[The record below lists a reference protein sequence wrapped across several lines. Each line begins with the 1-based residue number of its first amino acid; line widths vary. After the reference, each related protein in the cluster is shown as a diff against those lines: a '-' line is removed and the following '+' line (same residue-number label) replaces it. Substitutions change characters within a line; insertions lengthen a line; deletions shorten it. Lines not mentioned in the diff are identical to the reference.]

1 MHTREM
7 LESMK
12 AKEVRDVA
20 QGLKVPKYWTRKKL
34 ELIESVL
41 KLEAQKV
48 LDDKKE
54 RIQRAEEGLL
64 LAYRYQTPKGQFAGT
79 AKIIVN
85 NRAMQEL
92 TIETR
97 LGSRFT
103 IGYNQVIWVK
113 TGRWPKGVLEELKRG
128 NNHEQK

>member
-20 QGLKVPKYWTRKKL
+20 QGLKVSKYWTRKKS
-34 ELIESVL
+34 ELIESIL
-41 KLEAQKV
+41 KLEAQKA

-64 LAYRYQTPKGQFAGT
+64 LAYRYQTLKGQFTGT
-79 AKIIVN
+79 AKIIAN
-85 NRAMQEL
+85 NRAVQEL

-103 IGYNQVIWVK
+103 IGYNQVIWIK

>member
-20 QGLKVPKYWTRKKL
+20 QGLKVPKYWTRKKS
-34 ELIESVL
+34 ELIESIL

-48 LDDKKE
+48 LEDKKE

-64 LAYRYQTPKGQFAGT
+64 LAYRYQTPKGQFTGT

-103 IGYNQVIWVK
+103 IDYNQVIWVK

-128 NNHEQK
+128 NNHEKK